1 MPVKTRSKSSA
12 KTPQTLTSFN
22 PRTGE
27 VLREVPATD
36 PGHVRDIVAEA
47 RKVAP
52 EWAAIPPEGRA
63 HMLREVRH
71 RIYARMDDF
80 IETIHAETGKPR
92 VEALALDLLP
102 TLLML
107 RYFEGNAPKALRPF
121 KSGRL
126 WGVVTGDISRI
137 EWRPFGVVG
146 CITPWNYPLTNC
158 FLAVAPALFAG
169 NAVVVKPS
177 EVVPQTNELIR
188 DALDVLPVGVAHVI
202 QGAGDVGHALVDAPC
217 DKVCLIGSPVTGRK
231 IAETAAKHLTPCV
244 MELGGKDAAV
254 VCEDANLDLAASGL
268 VWGAFFNAGQTCCS
282 VERAIVVDSVADEF
296 EQKLLAKLAH
306 VKQGEGESEVGSLS
320 YKRQLDVVSK
330 HVDDAVEKGARVLA
344 GGPNAGHKNHDG
356 SLWYAPTVLDG
367 VTEDMAV
374 FKEET
379 FGPVL
384 PIIRVRDEDEAIRRA
399 NEDGINLTA
408 SVWTR
413 SSDKAERLMSQLRAG
428 TVSVNNHG
436 SGAGTAWTTWG
447 GVGESGYGRLNGVL
461 GLQEFS
467 VPVHVAKPLLP
478 GKRLWWYPYDE
489 PTRAALRGATQLF
502 GSPRL
507 ADKLTAIAAL
517 VSNGGRALKNK
528 L

>member
-12 KTPQTLTSFN
+12 RTPQTLTSFN
-22 PRTGE
+22 PRTGQ
-27 VLREVPATD
+27 VLREVPAND
-36 PGHVRDIVAEA
+36 PREVKDVVEHA

-52 EWAAIPPEGRA
+52 EWGAIPAEGRA
-63 HMLREVRH
+63 RMMRAVRD
-71 RIYARMDDF
+71 RIHQRMDDF
-80 IETIHAETGKPR
+80 IETIHLETGKPR
-92 VEALALDLLP
+92 VEALAHDLLP
-102 TLLML
+102 TFLML
-107 RYFEGNAPKALRPF
+107 RYFEGHAAKALRPF
-121 KSGRL
+121 NPGRL

-177 EVVPQTNELIR
+177 EVVPQTNELIK
-188 DALDVLPVGVAHVI
+188 DALDVLPVGVASVI
-202 QGAGDVGHALVDAPC
+202 QGGGDVGHALVDAPC

-244 MELGGKDAAV
+244 MELGGKDAAI
-254 VCEDANLDLAASGL
+254 VCEDADLDLASSGL

-296 EQKLLAKLAH
+296 EAKLLAKLAH
-306 VKQGEGESEVGSLS
+306 VKQGEGDSEVGSLS
-320 YKRQLDVVSK
+320 YKRQLEVVSK
-330 HVDDAVEKGARVLA
+330 HVDDAVEKGARVVA
-344 GGPNAGHKNHDG
+344 GGPGAGRNNDDG

-384 PIIRVRDEDEAIRRA
+384 PIIRVRDEDEAVRRA

-413 SSDKAERLMSQLRAG
+413 NRDKAERLMAQVRAG

-436 SGAGTAWTTWG
+436 SGAGAAWTTWG
-447 GVGESGYGRLNGVL
+447 GVGESGYGRLNGTL
-461 GLQEFS
+461 GLREFS

-478 GKRLWWYPYDE
+478 GKRLWWYPYDQA
-489 PTRAALRGATQLF
+489 THTALRGATDLF
-502 GSPRL
+502 GSTRA
-507 ADKLTAIAAL
+507 ADKVAAVGALLTNA
-517 VSNGGRALKNK
+517 GRAFKNK